1 VSALQVLDR
10 FPEGLSWRPPGE
22 GFMRRSSHALV
33 VGGGVWLVDPVDAAG
48 LDAELVALGEPA
60 GIVIT
65 IGRHRRDAESLAER
79 LGIEVWAHD
88 ALGDVRIG
96 PRLRRFGDRLPGAPL
111 EWISLPGHRAWSRWR
126 EVAFVWPER
135 RLAVVGESVGTA
147 PYFLMDG
154 ERVGLHPF
162 RRTSP
167 PTELAG
173 LDVERLLVGHG
184 EGIAAGAGQDLD
196 DLVRRGSARRPAL
209 WRMRT
214 GLRALRGA

>member
-1 VSALQVLDR
+1 VLDR
-10 FPEGLSWRPPGE
+10 FTEGLSWRPPGE
-22 GFMRRSSHALV
+22 GFMRRTSHALLV
-33 VGGGVWLVDPVDAAG
+33 EGGVWLVDPLDAAG
-48 LDAELVALGEPA
+48 LDAELAALGDVA

-65 IGRHRRDAESLAER
+65 MARHRRDAESLAER

-96 PRLRRFGDRLPGAPL
+96 PRLRRFGDRLPDVPF
-111 EWISLPGHRAWSRWR
+111 EWISLRGHRTRALWR

-147 PYFLMDG
+147 PYFLMAD
-154 ERVGLHPF
+154 ERVGLHPL

-167 PTELAG
+167 PAELAR
-173 LDVERLLVGHG
+173 LDAERLLVGHG
-184 EGIAAGAGQDLD
+184 DGLSAGAGRDLN
-196 DLVRRGSARRPAL
+196 DLVLRGPARRPAL